1 MIYKIGKTNKVK
13 NVATNNPPITTVA
26 NGFVL
31 RLQPLLNAMGK
42 NPNEATNAVIK
53 LGVNEF

>member
-1 MIYKIGKTNKVK
+1 MW
-13 NVATNNPPITTVA
+13 PPIILITTVA

-31 RLQPLLNAMGK
+31 APDPFNAIGK